1 MKKLA
6 TVAALVLA
14 AAFAA
19 PVAHAQAP
27 AGFSGKWEGTFT
39 REGSTGNPGPVVFNI
54 TQKGNVIT
62 GTAGP
67 ADQQFP
73 IGKGGVVKAGKAVFD
88 VQQTNGPL
96 FKFTL
101 AVVKGHLT
109 GDMIATRPDGSVGG
123 KATVDAVK
131 AKPTAVKK

>member
-1 MKKLA
+1 MKKLIA
-6 TVAALVLA
+6 IAALALIAITPAVAA
-14 AAFAA
+14 
-19 PVAHAQAP
+19 AQAP

-39 REGSTGNPGPVVFNI
+39 REGGNAGPVVFNLV
-54 TQKGNVIT
+54 QKGNVIT

-73 IGKGGVVKAGKAVFD
+73 VLKGGTVTAGTAKFD

-96 FKFTL
+96 FKFVLTI
-101 AVVKGHLT
+101 VKGRLA

-123 KATVDAVK
+123 KGKVDAAK
-131 AKPTAVKK
+131 AKPAALKK